1 MFNSFANFRGHI
13 LINNCAKSPDI
24 LDNLLAI
31 LIRFQE
37 NYIALTA
44 DIEKMYN
51 TVKITNQD
59 QHAYQFL

>member
-1 MFNSFANFRGHI
+1 MFNSFANFGGHI
-13 LINNCAKSPDI
+13 LNNNCAKSPDI

-31 LIRFQE
+31 LIWSQE

-44 DIEKMYN
+44 DIEKMYH

-59 QHAYQFL
+59 QHGYQFL